1 LANVEVNSASNA
13 DVAILVTEPS
23 PEVGPN
29 INNTIGQTLLHQAI
43 IHRESEEYQT
53 DVEEAAATA
62 TTKGGK
68 LASSSS

>member
-53 DVEEAAATA
+53 DVEEAATA
-62 TTKGGK
+62 TTKVGE
-68 LASSSS
+68 LTSSAS